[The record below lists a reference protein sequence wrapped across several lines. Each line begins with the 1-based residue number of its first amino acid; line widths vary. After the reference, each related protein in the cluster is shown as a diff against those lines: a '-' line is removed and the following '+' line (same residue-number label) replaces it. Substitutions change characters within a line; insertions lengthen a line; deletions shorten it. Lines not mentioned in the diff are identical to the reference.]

1 VSETRVDVSDY
12 SALVGKDLPQPEQ
25 FNYEVTRDGI
35 RHFAYCIPDSNA
47 LYLDEKYAATT
58 PWRGIIAPPGYL
70 YAHGSPA
77 WLGKMPGIRDSS
89 GQELTGSDNATEAWE
104 FLRPVRPGDTIL
116 SHGKIAGIEQK
127 KSRKLGHAV
136 LVNEEMRF
144 TNQKEEI
151 VARLNSYTFRFDLRR
166 VADAGTIAQNYPPLA
181 PGQLTRNI
189 STPPALPGTFATPVR
204 RYDAPRYFED
214 IGECEEV
221 LPWEFGPVMAFDIG
235 RFNAVTIG
243 TGFDQ
248 IGRTDHLPDAFAPGV
263 LRIQW
268 FGAMLTRWAGP
279 NAFVTKIAQR
289 NEDWVLVGFKVIC
302 SGRVTRKSVVGGRGL
317 VDLDIECHS
326 ELGFRTNSGTAQVE
340 FETVQRKRA

>member
-1 VSETRVDVSDY
+1 VGETRVDVSDY
-12 SALVGKDLPQPEQ
+12 AALVGKDLPQPEQ

-47 LYLDEKYAATT
+47 LYLDEEYAATT
-58 PWRGIIAPPGYL
+58 LWRGIIAPPGYL

-104 FLRPVRPGDTIL
+104 FVRPVRPGDTIL
-116 SHGKIAGIEQK
+116 SHGKIASIEQK

-151 VARLNSYTFRFDLRR
+151 VAQLNSYTFRFDLKR
-166 VADAGTIAQNYPPLA
+166 VAQAGTIAPNYPPLA
-181 PGQLTRNI
+181 PGQFTRNI
-189 STPPALPGTFATPVR
+189 ATPPALPGTFSAPVR

-214 IGECEEV
+214 IGDCEEV
-221 LPWEFGPVMAFDIG
+221 SPWELGPVMAFDIG

-243 TGFDQ
+243 TGFDR
-248 IGRTDHLPDAFAPGV
+248 IGRTDHVPDAFAPGV

-289 NEDWVLVGFKVIC
+289 NEDWVLVGFKVVC
-302 SGRVTRKSVVGGRGL
+302 SGRVTRKSVVDGRGL
-317 VDLDIECHS
+317 VDLDIACHS

-340 FETVQRKRA
+340 FETAQRKRA